1 METITQ
7 LEPETIDDLRDLIRA
22 NLDSAK
28 FFREAA
34 ANVASPGLVDL
45 FESVG
50 RIRAKHA
57 SELQAYLRRNEV
69 DAEVG
74 GTLLGTWHRWWLDLR
89 AWANAGD
96 PTAPHRGQPAQPGP
110 PPPVR
115 RDPRDPRADA
125 PAARD
130 LGQRT
135 VIWAAAIASRAAH
148 WRRREVRRNRRT
160 HSMVASEKPI
170 LVWPRR
176 SRIVSVWSPQRAS
189 STVTVPSSS
198 PGRLAL

>member
-96 PTAPHRGQPAQPGP
+96 PTTVLAE
-110 PPPVR
+110 VEWSE
-115 RDPRDPRADA
+115 DA
-125 PAARD
+125 IK
-130 LGQRT
+130 RT
-135 VIWAAAIASRAAH
+135 Y
-148 WRRREVRRNRRT
+148 ELLLRRT
-160 HSMVASEKPI
+160 AGNPLSPVLHRQFAEI
-170 LVWPRR
+170 LVTHEQMHQLRETWDKER
-176 SRIVSVWSPQRAS
+176 
-189 STVTVPSSS
+189 
-198 PGRLAL
+198 